1 MNALIDL
8 LEYGQSYWLD
18 NLTRKKITSGEIAKR
33 INQEGLRGITSNP
46 SIFNK
51 AISKSSDYDTQIA
64 ELVAVDKNATEIYE
78 ALTIKDVQ
86 DACDL
91 LKPVFDESKGVD
103 GFVSLEVSPYLARD
117 TEGTIKEA
125 RRLHKAVGKE
135 NCLIKVPGTIEG
147 IPAIEQLLYEGISI
161 NVTLIFSVHNYG
173 EIAKAYL
180 RAMQQRSNEGLPL
193 KHIISVASVFVSR
206 IDVLTDQLLAQHIT
220 SFKENSTLSMPTTLE
235 GKAGV
240 ATAKLC
246 YQRFE
251 EIFKGEKWEK
261 LKLKGA
267 HYQRPLW
274 ASTSNKDPLFGDLRY
289 VEPLIGNNTINT
301 LPDETIK
308 LFAEKGVLKA
318 NAIKEGL
325 TEANMV
331 FDDLQKKGIDI
342 DQVTLQLEN
351 EGINKFT
358 DAYNELITN
367 LATKRMSMLNEKISS
382 QEIIAAT
389 LKDVLV
395 ETYKALDEK
404 QISKLLFEKDPY
416 LWHKDTEQLKEIRH
430 RLGWLTLP
438 EEAEQKTKSIKN
450 FALTV
455 KGEGYTHAVLLGM
468 GGSSL
473 CSEVAKEAFGTAKEY
488 MELHVLDNTSPE
500 AILEVQKKINFEK
513 TLFVVASK
521 SGSTEETI
529 SFFHYFYDQLKNIN
543 SKNPGDHFIAITDHG
558 TPLVK
563 LGEEY
568 HFRKIFLNDPD
579 LGGRYSVLS
588 DFGLVPMALMGI
600 DITAFLLSAY
610 QMEISCKDVP
620 AVANP
625 GISLG
630 ALLGV
635 CENHGRDKITF
646 VLSSSIK
653 SFGYWVEQL
662 LAESTGK
669 EGKGLIPING
679 ELLGDPTVYGN
690 DRLFVHLFLKED
702 NTKEEVEKL
711 NALEKAGHPV
721 VRIKLNDKL
730 ALGAEYYR
738 WEIAAAI
745 AGLVIGINP
754 FNQPNVE
761 ESKKNTSNLLTKW
774 EKNGKFNYSK
784 LLVEDDLIKVYGGK
798 RGVELLNSQK
808 NSVTEVLTGFLHE
821 VNPND
826 YIALLPYFMLT
837 DSRKK
842 MLQNWRQQLR
852 DNLKV
857 ATTLLEGPRYLHST
871 GQLHKGGPNT
881 GLFLLIVADETTPL
895 TIPGEKFGFDILHQA
910 QPLGDFQSLDEK
922 GRRILLI
929 NIGKDIEAGLKQLVH
944 SIKNYTEEY
953 THH

>member
-18 NLTRKKITSGEIAKR
+18 NLTRKKITSGEILNR
-33 INQEGLRGITSNP
+33 INQQGLRGITSNP

-51 AISKSSDYDTQIA
+51 AISKSSDYDTQIE
-64 ELVAVDKNATEIYE
+64 ELVAANKTITEIYE
-78 ALTIKDVQ
+78 ALTVKDVR

-103 GFVSLEVSPYLARD
+103 GFVSLEVSPYIARD
-117 TEGTIKEA
+117 TEGTINEA
-125 RRLHKAVGKE
+125 RRLHKAVGKQ
-135 NCLIKVPGTIEG
+135 NCLIKVPGTNEG
-147 IPAIEQLLYEGISI
+147 IPAIEQLLYEGICI

-180 RAMQQRSNEGLPL
+180 RAMQQRSNEGLSL
-193 KHIISVASVFVSR
+193 KNIISVASVFVSR
-206 IDVLTDQLLAQHIT
+206 IDVLTDQLLAQRIT
-220 SFKENSTLSMPTTLE
+220 SFKENSTLSIPTTLE

-251 EIFKGEKWEK
+251 EIFKGEKWEE
-261 LKLKGA
+261 LKAKGA

-274 ASTSNKDPLFGDLRY
+274 ASTSNKDPLFDDLRY
-289 VEPLIGNNTINT
+289 VQPLIGNNTINT
-301 LPDETIK
+301 LPDETID
-308 LFAEKGVLKA
+308 LFAEKGVLKT

-325 TEANMV
+325 TEANNV

-342 DQVTLQLEN
+342 DRVTLQLEN

-367 LATKRMSMLNEKISS
+367 LATKRLGMLKEKISS
-382 QEIIAAT
+382 QEIVAGT
-389 LKDVLV
+389 LKSALL
-395 ETYKALDEK
+395 ETYTALDEK
-404 QISKLLFEKDPY
+404 QIAKLLFENDPY
-416 LWHKDTEQLKEIRH
+416 LWHKDPEQVKEIRH

-438 EEAEQKTKSIKN
+438 EEAEQKTKMIKN

-455 KGEGYTHAVLLGM
+455 KAEGYTHAVLLGM

-473 CSEVAKEAFGTAKEY
+473 CSEVAKEAFGVAEGY
-488 MELHVLDNTSPE
+488 LELLVLDNTSPE
-500 AILEVQKKINFEK
+500 AILEVQKNIDFEK
-513 TLFVVASK
+513 TLFIVASK
-521 SGSTEETI
+521 SGNTEETI
-529 SFFHYFYDQLKNIN
+529 SFFHYFYEQLKNVN
-543 SKNPGDHFIAITDHG
+543 TKKLGDHFVAITDDG

-563 LGEEY
+563 LGEKY
-568 HFRKIFLNDPD
+568 NFRKIFLNNPD

-620 AVANP
+620 TAANP

-635 CENHGRDKITF
+635 CQNHGRDKITF

-679 ELLGDPTVYGN
+679 ESLGDPNVYGN
-690 DRLFVHLFLKED
+690 DRLFVHLYLKED
-702 NTKEEVEKL
+702 NTKEEEEKL

-721 VRIKLNDKL
+721 ARIKLNDKL

-761 ESKKNTSNLLTKW
+761 ESKKNTSNLLSEW
-774 EKNGKFNYSK
+774 EKSGKFNEAK

-798 RGVELLNSQK
+798 KAIEISNSQGD
-808 NSVTEVLTGFLHE
+808 SVAEVLMSFLRE
-821 VNPND
+821 AETND

-837 DSRKK
+837 ESRKK
-842 MLQNWRQQLR
+842 MLQNWREQLR

-881 GLFLLIVADETTPL
+881 GLFILLVADETMPL
-895 TIPGEKFGFDILHQA
+895 TIPGEKFGFDILHHAQA
-910 QPLGDFQSLDEK
+910 LGDFQSLDEK

-929 NIGKDIEAGLKQLVH
+929 NIGKDMDAGLKQLVN
-944 SIKNYTEEY
+944 SIKNYSEEY